1 MNTVIIHVTLWLENI
16 LSGTK
21 KSKVRKEKLIR
32 QNFWQQKKH
41 ATLYSGYANFKRE
54 TV

>member
-1 MNTVIIHVTLWLENI
+1 M
-16 LSGTK
+16 SGKK